1 MTLKVLTCT
10 GLAEAARVVAGEPGA
25 HILGGGTLLMRAV
38 NAGEA
43 GVRTL
48 VRINDPALCAVRREG
63 EAVVIGA
70 GLTMGAII
78 SNRDTDFLAPAARTV
93 GGPAVR
99 NMATVGGNL
108 FAAAPYGDFAAALLA
123 LDAVVVGTDGGETP
137 LGTLLAGRGRGPRP
151 VVAAVRVKRPDDRGA
166 FRFIKAQR
174 VHPKGVSIL
183 SIAAHLP
190 RAGGRVTGARVVYGA
205 MGSTP
210 VRVTAVERALEGQ
223 TLDAAGINAAVEA
236 AVEGLAPPDDAI
248 ASAWYRR
255 QVAPVY
261 LKRLL
266 LDDGRGGRAA

>member
-1 MTLKVLTCT
+1 MRLKVLACE

-43 GVRTL
+43 AVRAL
-48 VRINDPALCAVRREG
+48 VRVNDPALRAVRRGGEG
-63 EAVVIGA
+63 VVIGA

-78 SNRDTDFLAPAARTV
+78 SNRDTDFLAPAARAV

-123 LDAVVVGTDGGETP
+123 LDAVVVAADGSETP
-137 LGTLLAGRGRGPRP
+137 LHALLAGRERAPRP
-151 VVAAVRVKRPDDRGA
+151 VVAAIRVKRPDDRGA
-166 FRFIKAQR
+166 FRFVKAQR

-190 RAGGRVTGARVVYGA
+190 RAGGRVMGARVAYGA
-205 MGSTP
+205 MGPTP
-210 VRVTAVERALEGQ
+210 VRAAAVERALEGR
-223 TLDAAGINAAVEA
+223 TLDAAGIGAAIDA
-236 AVEGLAPPDDAI
+236 AVEGLTPPDDAI

-266 LDDGRGGRAA
+266 LDEGRGAG